1 VKLIDELVEKS
12 GNNIKLVTAAPELD
26 KIEEIIRKFK
36 EDIIFSAGHSGV
48 DFAGA
53 KEAF

>member
-1 VKLIDELVEKS
+1 
-12 GNNIKLVTAAPELD
+12 LD

-48 DFAGA
+48 DFAGR
-53 KEAF
+53 KKPLKMVLNMSLTFLMQ